1 MRESD
6 FEPLSLTGNG
16 TFLTVTFPEGFTH
29 QSHIFFEKAI
39 LRKFSLHSSR
49 KSFENLQFKI
59 FKVSL
64 KTRHGNLMLGTQQ
77 LGPT

>member
-29 QSHIFFEKAI
+29 QSHIFF
-39 LRKFSLHSSR
+39 
-49 KSFENLQFKI
+49 
-59 FKVSL
+59 L
-64 KTRHGNLMLGTQQ
+64 KR
-77 LGPT
+77 PF